1 MEHRLRLQ
9 ASGAALEQARGCGA
23 HSLAAPGH
31 GGSPRTR
38 DRTCVSCVGRCS
50 LIHPT
55 PRKPQK
61 VILALR
67 CPHGAPGRLPVQPT
81 SAQGP
86 LPVRPT
92 RAHLPLRCPV
102 SARRW
107 TLAGGTKGRSG
118 SRSGGADGLPASG
131 SVSPPV
137 SLSASHLPRRPPPSP
152 HPHSEAHTD
161 QNRAQHVRGKKEI
174 PVLQIH
180 FQSPQPARKLSI
192 QFLAKHLGFRGSLG

>member
-61 VILALR
+61 GILALR

-107 TLAGGTKGRSG
+107 TLARGTKGRSG

-137 SLSASHLPRRPPPSP
+137 SLSASHLPLSAPTPTPPPLRGTHGFAAS
-152 HPHSEAHTD
+152 HLHSRPEAQRLGETRRIG
-161 QNRAQHVRGKKEI
+161 QNKIRTEHNM
-174 PVLQIH
+174 
-180 FQSPQPARKLSI
+180 
-192 QFLAKHLGFRGSLG
+192 